1 MFQQEMADANG
12 IVKPDHSYPTLMN
25 LLPNGLKGLA
35 FAALTAAIVA
45 SLAGKAN
52 SISTIFSL
60 DIYKKFFNKEASEK
74 KLVKTG
80 RITVVV
86 AMVLASMVAPALKN
100 LDQAYQFIQ
109 EYVGFI
115 SPGVLSIFLLGF
127 FWKKTTSAAAL
138 TSAILTIPLSTVLK
152 FLPVWTNGAF
162 PDLPFMDRMTLVFV
176 ILMVLM
182 IVMSLLNKRSDE
194 SHKALIIDT
203 SMFRCSPG
211 FIVGST
217 IIIGIL
223 TALYTVFY

>member
-1 MFQQEMADANG
+1 MPG
-12 IVKPDHSYPTLMN
+12 N
-25 LLPNGLKGLA
+25 LLPSGLKGLA

-60 DIYKKFFNKEASEK
+60 DIYKKFFNKNATEK
-74 KLVKTG
+74 KLVSTG

-86 AMVLASMVAPALKN
+86 AMVLASLVAPALKN

-127 FWKKTTSAAAL
+127 FWKKATATAAL
-138 TSAILTIPLSTVLK
+138 TSAILTIPLSTLLK
-152 FLPVWTNGAF
+152 FLPGWTNGAF
-162 PDLPFMDRMTLVFV
+162 PDLPFMDRMTAVFV
-176 ILMVLM
+176 ILMLLM
-182 IVMSLLNKRSDE
+182 IVISLADSRSKDNP
-194 SHKALIIDT
+194 KALVIDT
-203 SMFRCSPG
+203 AMFRCSPG